1 MPCDNS
7 QFPSCSRRSSIQNAI
22 LTAEAFEDAE
32 RSRALRIAPVMR
44 ASPVGA
50 HTYAEDTDTD
60 TTGDTGGEPSVTA
73 APTAADGA
81 KAGAESVA
89 GPSLFLDP
97 RLNGYMSRLGMT
109 MVYHRK
115 NYFVG
120 GCLQTNSNVP
130 VTGLFVKEVVVD
142 AGIHLLVW
150 LGPLVAVV
158 VSALQAQI
166 IYARTSG
173 VMVPGLV
180 DGSNAGRIEWHA
192 KDKYY
197 YPSYVL
203 IVWIC
208 AVSSAIALIILVH
221 GVTGNNIVAA
231 AAGCTPFVEPKTHE
245 VPESQRWK
253 MVCSNSE
260 GAFKAGDT
268 SFTHHRHTMPCT
280 HHITTQAQP
289 ACPKHLP
296 AVTALC
302 TQFDANVGCLGHPD
316 GVPPPVAFGRANGV
330 DLGLARWLALAAA
343 PTYESLDPRRWN
355 PTDCCL
361 G

>member
-1 MPCDNS
+1 MGLAGLW
-7 QFPSCSRRSSIQNAI
+7 Q
-22 LTAEAFEDAE
+22 L
-32 RSRALRIAPVMR
+32 V
-44 ASPVGA
+44 
-50 HTYAEDTDTD
+50 
-60 TTGDTGGEPSVTA
+60 
-73 APTAADGA
+73 A
-81 KAGAESVA
+81 KALSDQSGAAARRGSLYTILAWGPFPKVQIYFAMNFARRRRPPPSPPPPPPQRLLCRQRPTLFVEDPAKQVLQPSEQWERWGIGGFNTVIAGDGERAHRLYYECVEAPHMPVHLCLAESVDGLTWVKPA
-89 GPSLFLDP
+89 LS
-97 RLNGYMSRLGMT
+97 
-109 MVYHRK
+109 
-115 NYFVG
+115 
-120 GCLQTNSNVP
+120 
-130 VTGLFVKEVVVD
+130 VTG
-142 AGIHLLVW
+142 
-150 LGPLVAVV
+150 
-158 VSALQAQI
+158 
-166 IYARTSG
+166 
-173 VMVPGLV
+173 
-180 DGSNAGRIEWHA
+180 SN
-192 KDKYY
+192 
-197 YPSYVL
+197 
-203 IVWIC
+203 
-208 AVSSAIALIILVH
+208 
-221 GVTGNNIVAA
+221 GNNSVSA

-316 GVPPPVAFGRANGV
+316 GVPPPVAFGRADGA